1 MQVKPKDIEIDQDN
15 PFANDLLHR
24 KEEIENLSPLLL
36 NMAGPFVFSIDSPWG
51 TGKTTFIK
59 LWRSWLQSQEV
70 SSIYFNAWESD
81 YTEDPLV
88 ALVSELDKWVLS
100 RGSETAADGAWKKAK
115 SLLPGIAK
123 STAVAAAKAAT
134 FGGLDIEKEYEKV
147 AADIAGGVANDLVDS
162 FNIQSEAIR
171 VFKGKIEETLSELGG
186 SQNNIIIFID
196 ELDRCRPSYA
206 IQLLERIKHLFNIDR
221 LVFVLSTDFDQLSHS
236 ICAIYGNN
244 FDARKYLQR
253 FIDLDYSLKEP
264 ESKIYIKSLFHS
276 LSVNDYFSQRR
287 EGNYELKNLTDL
299 CVVLTDRFKLS
310 LRDINQLI
318 MRIRLILSSV
328 PPAHY
333 LDSAM
338 IVSLLLLRK
347 YNKNLYSKYSVDPS
361 VADEV
366 IEFLSTGLPS
376 ESKNSVPFCLIIGY
390 LISPN
395 MGLQGD
401 RFNELL
407 SPYEEIISNEED
419 TTDLYR
425 TAYKII
431 QTAKNTRDFGRTMS
445 HKNSIDRIELLH
457 RINIGLKHEG

>member
-15 PFANDLLHR
+15 PFANDLLNR

-36 NMAGPFVFSIDSPWG
+36 NVTGPLVFSVDSPWG

-81 YTEDPLV
+81 YAEDPLV

-100 RGSETAADGAWKKAK
+100 RGDQTAANGAWKKAK

-134 FGGLDIEKEYEKV
+134 FGGLDIEKEYEKL

-162 FNIQSEAIR
+162 FNIQSEAIII
-171 VFKGKIEETLSELGG
+171 FKEKIEETLTELGG

-244 FDARKYLQR
+244 FNARKYLQR
-253 FIDLDYSLKEP
+253 FIDLDYQLKEP
-264 ESKIYIKSLFHS
+264 ESKNYISSLFDS
-276 LSVNDYFSQRR
+276 LLVNDCFSKRR
-287 EGNYELKNLTDL
+287 EGSYELKNFTDF
-299 CVVLTDRFKLS
+299 CIILTDRFKLS
-310 LRDINQLI
+310 LRDINQLV
-318 MRIRLILSSV
+318 MRIRLILLSV
-328 PPAHY
+328 PEDQY
-333 LDSAM
+333 LDGSL

-347 YNKNLYSKYSVDPS
+347 YNKNLYSQYAVDPS

-366 IEFLSTGLPS
+366 IEFLATGLSS
-376 ESKNSVPFCLIIGY
+376 ESKNSFPFCLIAGY
-390 LISPN
+390 LIAPN
-395 MGLQGD
+395 MRLHGN
-401 RFNELL
+401 RFEKLL
-407 SPYEEIISNEED
+407 APYEEIISNEEN
-419 TTDLYR
+419 TTDLSS
-425 TAYKII
+425 AANKII
-431 QTAKNTRDFGRTMS
+431 QTAKHTRDYGRTMS
-445 HKNSIDRIELLH
+445 HKTSIDRIELFH
-457 RINIGLKHEG
+457 RINIDLKHEG